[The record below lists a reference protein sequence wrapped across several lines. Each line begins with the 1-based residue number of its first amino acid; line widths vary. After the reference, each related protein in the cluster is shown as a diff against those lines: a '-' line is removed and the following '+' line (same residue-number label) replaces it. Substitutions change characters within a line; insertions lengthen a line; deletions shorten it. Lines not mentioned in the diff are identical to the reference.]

1 MSLPCEAQ
9 ATSYDAG
16 GGAVSGPFDFN
27 LRYDH
32 PLSSSFG
39 GVYTT
44 AVGTDFSA
52 DHTIHWNGSDWIYTD
67 PNGDQWVGD
76 FNADNPSGDYV
87 DTSSGSSSSALTITV
102 TASGSSCSSSSSGS
116 SSSGSSSSGSSSSG
130 SAKSSSSVSESDSQP

>member
-1 MSLPCEAQ
+1 MSLPCDAQ
-9 ATSYDAG
+9 ATHYDAG

-32 PLSSSFG
+32 PTSSSFG

-52 DHTIHWNGSDWIYTD
+52 DHTIHWDGSDWIYTD

-76 FNADNPSGDYV
+76 FNADNPSGNYT
-87 DTSSGSSSSALTITV
+87 DTSSGSSSSAITITV
-102 TASGSSCSSSSSGS
+102 TASGSSCSDSDSGSGSGS
-116 SSSGSSSSGSSSSG
+116 SSSSSG
-130 SAKSSSSVSESDSQP
+130 SAKSSSSVSEGEGSP